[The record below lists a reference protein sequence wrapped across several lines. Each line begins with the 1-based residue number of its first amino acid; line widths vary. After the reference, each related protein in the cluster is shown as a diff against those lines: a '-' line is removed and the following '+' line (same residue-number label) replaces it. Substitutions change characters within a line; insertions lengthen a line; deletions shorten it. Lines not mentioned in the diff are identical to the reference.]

1 MEKIRVILVDDHQIV
16 RDGLKSILEQFDDI
30 EVIGEAH
37 DAKSLYFCLLNS
49 IPNIILMDIS
59 LPDKSGIDITAEL
72 SSKHPDIGIIM
83 LSMYISE
90 EFILN
95 AFKAGAKGYLPK
107 NASKDELASAI
118 RDIANGEEFY
128 NEQITKILAKSTIRK
143 STIEDASSSA
153 LSKREIEILTL
164 YSKGYSNK
172 EIADSLF
179 ISNRTVE
186 SHKNHIMQKLN
197 LKSQVDMVKFAIKN
211 NLIDL

>member
-1 MEKIRVILVDDHQIV
+1 MDRIRVLLVDDHQIV

-30 EVIGEAH
+30 EVIGEAQ
-37 DAKSLYFCLLNS
+37 DAKSLDFCLLQS
-49 IPNIILMDIS
+49 IPDIILMDIS
-59 LPDKSGIDITAEL
+59 LPDKSGIEITAEL
-72 SSKHPDIGIIM
+72 SKRHPKIGVIM
-83 LSMYISE
+83 LSMYLSE

-95 AFKAGAKGYLPK
+95 AYKAGAKGYLPK
-107 NASKDELASAI
+107 NTSKDELASAI

-143 STIEDASSSA
+143 TTIEDSSSTA

-164 YSKGYSNK
+164 YSKGFSNK
-172 EIADSLF
+172 EIADTLF

-197 LKSQVDMVKFAIKN
+197 LKSQVDMVKYAIKN

>member
-1 MEKIRVILVDDHQIV
+1 MDRIRVLLVDDHQIV

-30 EVIGEAH
+30 EVIGEAQ
-37 DAKSLYFCLLNS
+37 DAKSLDFCLIQL
-49 IPNIILMDIS
+49 IPDIILMDIS
-59 LPDKSGIDITAEL
+59 LPDKSGIEITADL
-72 SSKHPDIGIIM
+72 SKRHPEIGVIM
-83 LSMYISE
+83 LSMYLSE

-95 AFKAGAKGYLPK
+95 AYKAGAKGYLPK
-107 NASKDELASAI
+107 NTSKDELASAI

-143 STIEDASSSA
+143 STIEDSSSSA

-164 YSKGYSNK
+164 YSKGFSNK

-197 LKSQVDMVKFAIKN
+197 LKSQVDMVKYAIKTS
-211 NLIDL
+211 LIDL